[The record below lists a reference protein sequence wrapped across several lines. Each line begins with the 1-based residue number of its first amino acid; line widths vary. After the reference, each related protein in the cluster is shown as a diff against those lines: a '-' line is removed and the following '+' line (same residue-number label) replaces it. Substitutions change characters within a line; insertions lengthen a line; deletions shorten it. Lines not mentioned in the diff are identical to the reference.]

1 MDFEEDHID
10 KAIES
15 LSKQIE
21 LLSRKCILEDN
32 RNEKNYKFQ
41 ELLEASSIML
51 QLSRTLNELIM
62 TKHMVKNSNSNVN
75 NIDNMINTIL
85 GGRKN

>member
-1 MDFEEDHID
+1 MEFQEDHID
-10 KAIES
+10 SAIEA
-15 LSKQIE
+15 LSRQIE
-21 LLSRKCILEDN
+21 LLSRRCSLEDN

-62 TKHMVKNSNSNVN
+62 TKHMVKNSVGNEN
-75 NIDNMINTIL
+75 NINSMINTIL